1 MADPSIH
8 KPEVADQSSIHPAL
22 NDEDVDT
29 LSDSDVTYV
38 TDETNIV
45 DETNAVDEA
54 GAAGET
60 PDPRRDF
67 LDFQEYRV
75 NDTIVS
81 RLSKVV
87 YNIGSEN
94 LVERQDIK
102 YQGFVWNL
110 QFSWHNGTNSPNT
123 YTETVQEGLIIRE
136 GEETERNFNVGASFK
151 GLSVS
156 AGGYQK
162 NFSERETSQSVTVE
176 KVIVVEPQVTTTF
189 YQKRYNF
196 LTDVW
201 FWQRVPN
208 WQQHNHFRI
217 GANDTFAL
225 VKRTALSSI
234 NSQEFATLHR
244 RLNGTTTISA
254 QAGPRLPDDPTTTRQ
269 FKNITQRAKNQLARW
284 GITG

>member
-8 KPEVADQSSIHPAL
+8 KPQVADPSSIHPAL

-29 LSDSDVTYV
+29 LGDSDVTYV
-38 TDETNIV
+38 TDETNAV
-45 DETNAVDEA
+45 DET

-67 LDFQEYRV
+67 LDFKEYRV

-81 RLSKVV
+81 RSSKVI
-87 YNIGSEN
+87 YINDSGPRLHEN

-102 YQGFVWNL
+102 YQGFVWEL

-162 NFSERETSQSVTVE
+162 NFSERETSRSVTVE

-201 FWQRVPN
+201 FWQRVPG
-208 WQQHNHFRI
+208 WQQHTHFRI

-244 RLNGTTTISA
+244 RLNGATTIIA

-269 FKNITQRAKNQLARW
+269 FKNITQRAKNTLAGW